1 MAKSDEK
8 ELTKYQREKLEKTP
22 KEFGCGILH
31 SSIEEALIHAQM
43 NLGIRS
49 SAGEVLVP
57 TTPYLGTMGHN
68 AGTVVG
74 WQVNANK
81 RYRLDVDRSL
91 NHTFYGKQPAVAL
104 NPAGLTLSEQIALK
118 GPQGVHVN
126 EEDFTRA
133 SRQRISHPTESIAER
148 ADTYWRKWS
157 KQFGVPG
164 FIKESD
170 LKG

>member
-1 MAKSDEK
+1 MARSDEK

-49 SAGEVLVP
+49 STGVVLVP
-57 TTPYLGTMGHN
+57 TMPYLGTMGHN
-68 AGTVVG
+68 SGTVVG

-81 RYRLDVDRSL
+81 RYRLDVDRNL
-91 NHTFYGKQPAVAL
+91 NHTFYGKRPAVVFD
-104 NPAGLTLSEQIALK
+104 PEGLTLSEMIALK

-133 SRQRISHPTESIAER
+133 TRQRISHPTESIAER

-164 FIKESD
+164 FIKAED
-170 LKG
+170 L